1 MSLKTFAVFNDVH
14 LKVHCRGAVKLL
26 FEVLG
31 DIKPDEI
38 YINGDLLDAY
48 NLNFYGP
55 KHPEIHFN
63 IEDEI
68 FSAIEFFKKIKEL
81 CPESRIVFNAGN
93 HETRLERFAIKNCA
107 AFFQRFKIETML
119 QLESLDIEYN
129 KYQEVVQVGG
139 ANLRMQHS
147 PPSYSENGAKAS
159 LLKKPGS
166 SWIFSCSHRVQ
177 VASIRD
183 SHGDEHYCWFNG
195 WLGSTT
201 ETEDHK
207 IVFEYVKGHENWQK
221 TFGFGYH
228 DGVHFGYDQAKIN
241 QDGNKFSAMVFG
253 NLYEVEV

>member
-1 MSLKTFAVFNDVH
+1 M
-14 LKVHCRGAVKLL
+14 
-26 FEVLG
+26 E

-68 FSAIEFFKKIKEL
+68 FSAINFLKKLKEI
-81 CPESRIVFNAGN
+81 CPNSRIIFNAGN

-119 QLESLDIEYN
+119 QLDSLGIEYN
-129 KYQEVVQVGG
+129 KYQEVVQVGS

-147 PPSYSENGAKAS
+147 PPSYSDNGSKVS

-177 VASIRD
+177 MATITDTSGVVHR
-183 SHGDEHYCWFNG
+183 CWFNG
-195 WLGSTT
+195 WLGSTI
-201 ETEDHK
+201 ETNEHK

-221 TFGFGYH
+221 CFGFGFH
-228 DGVHFGYDQAKIN
+228 DGEFFDYQQSLILES
-241 QDGNKFSAMVFG
+241 DGKFKAMVFG